1 MPVLDLSLHS
11 LGILIHS
18 TFIRSTTSMDDI
30 QNLPTALVTGL
41 STMYYVDTDIVKNQ
55 KYYYR
60 VVVWRDGINQ

>member
-1 MPVLDLSLHS
+1 
-11 LGILIHS
+11 
-18 TFIRSTTSMDDI
+18 MDDI